1 MLILHE
7 CDLNDFSS
15 ILNVLEKSRPDAISH
30 LASHANVRDVFITQ
44 LSVINDNVMGIDN
57 LFEAIRAV
65 KIDPIVQLCST
76 SEVYGQVDPKHVPIL
91 EDCPINPR
99 NPYSVSKATQ
109 DLLGLS
115 YYCSYQMKNNRTRM
129 FAYFNPRK

>member
-1 MLILHE
+1 
-7 CDLNDFSS
+7 
-15 ILNVLEKSRPDAISH
+15 
-30 LASHANVRDVFITQ
+30 LASHANVRDVFITL
-44 LSVINDNVMGIDN
+44 LSVINNNVMGINN

-76 SEVYGQVDPKHVPIL
+76 SEFYGQVDPKQVPIL

-99 NPYSVSKATQ
+99 NPYAVSKATQ

-115 YYCSYQMKNNRTRM
+115 YYCSYQMKINRTRM
-129 FAYFNPRK
+129 FVYFNPRK

>member
-1 MLILHE
+1 MASIEDLVILHE

-15 ILNVLEKSRPDAISH
+15 ILNVLEESRPDAISH

-65 KIDPIVQLCST
+65 KIDPIVQLFST
-76 SEVYGQVDPKHVPIL
+76 SEFYGQVDPKHVSIL
-91 EDCPINPR
+91 ED
-99 NPYSVSKATQ
+99 
-109 DLLGLS
+109 
-115 YYCSYQMKNNRTRM
+115 
-129 FAYFNPRK
+129 